1 MLCKNNKLKSGLAKT
16 SLEATPFALFGGKVW
31 TNSGNKVEIYT
42 EIMQTNQIYQGTC
55 NPRMID
61 VNMASTSGRTV
72 AEISRVAKES
82 IKCLGY
88 DNILPEQETAII
100 NFVRGHDVFVCL
112 PTGLYSLIMYSFLE
126 IVPIQDQ

>member
-1 MLCKNNKLKSGLAKT
+1 
-16 SLEATPFALFGGKVW
+16 
-31 TNSGNKVEIYT
+31 
-42 EIMQTNQIYQGTC
+42 
-55 NPRMID
+55 
-61 VNMASTSGRTV
+61 MASTSGRTV

-112 PTGLYSLIMYSFLE
+112 PTGCITNVFVFRNSSNSGSVTVAFFCRSSFIINVTCSLALEVMFLPL
-126 IVPIQDQ
+126 VH

>member
-1 MLCKNNKLKSGLAKT
+1 
-16 SLEATPFALFGGKVW
+16 
-31 TNSGNKVEIYT
+31 
-42 EIMQTNQIYQGTC
+42 
-55 NPRMID
+55 MID

-72 AEISRVAKES
+72 AEISRES

-112 PTGLYSLIMYSFLE
+112 PTGLYYKCIRF
-126 IVPIQDQ
+126 